1 MFLSLPCFIL
11 YSFKLTLFILTHLSN
26 DSLFIIASALK
37 SLLIILSHY
46 SNHIN
51 LSSSTL
57 LLIPERT
64 YLNPRL
70 TSISSSNFN
79 LTLKLILNPS
89 HNPPFRR
96 FTTIINLSFFSLHL
110 CILLIIA
117 HIYILITINFNKILG
132 EPHL

>member
-1 MFLSLPCFIL
+1 MTLSWPAKH
-11 YSFKLTLFILTHLSN
+11 SKKLKTAYKQLISQ
-26 DSLFIIASALK
+26 SKRALK